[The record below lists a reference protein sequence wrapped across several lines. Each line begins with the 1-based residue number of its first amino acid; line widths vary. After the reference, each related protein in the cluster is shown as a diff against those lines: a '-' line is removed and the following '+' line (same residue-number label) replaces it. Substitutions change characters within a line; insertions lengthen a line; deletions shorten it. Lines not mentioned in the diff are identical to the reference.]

1 MTAQR
6 LLAALLI
13 ALVGAGSF
21 TLWVSKKMAK
31 PVAAAPIKQQYVA
44 AVHPLDPGE
53 ALVLANLKL
62 IDWSGGKL
70 EGAFTKPQDLVGR
83 TVMYPLAAGEPII
96 DRQLTS
102 AGNGLGLSMKIPD
115 GMRAISLK
123 SDQIVGVAGFLLP
136 GTHIDVLLTYHTADQ
151 PDPVTATVLQDTE
164 IIAAG
169 QKIQPDPE
177 GKPVPVDVVTLLVKP
192 NDAERVTLAAAQ
204 GTVHFVLR
212 NGSDHEH
219 VEDSPAQI
227 SELGGPVKAVA
238 VKARKIDK
246 APVAVDKPYAI
257 QTVAGGK
264 QTTELFK

>member
-21 TLWVSKKMAK
+21 TLWISKKMAK
-31 PVAAAPIKQQYVA
+31 PVAAVPIKQQYVA
-44 AVHPLDPGE
+44 AVHPLEPGE
-53 ALVLANLKL
+53 ALALNNLQVVDWAGSKL
-62 IDWSGGKL
+62 D
-70 EGAFTKPQDLVGR
+70 GAFVKPQDLVGR
-83 TVMYPLAAGEPII
+83 TVMYPLAAGEPIL
-96 DRQLTS
+96 DRQLTA
-102 AGNGLGLSMKIPD
+102 AGAGLGLSMKIPD

-136 GTHIDVLLTYHTADQ
+136 GTHIDVLLTYHTPTQ
-151 PDPVTATVLQDTE
+151 PDPITSTVLQDVE

-192 NDAERVTLAAAQ
+192 NDAERVTLATAQ

-219 VEDSPAQI
+219 VDDSPAQI
-227 SELGGPVKAVA
+227 SELGGPVK
-238 VKARKIDK
+238 
-246 APVAVDKPYAI
+246 PVATRFRKVDRPLAPADKPYAI
-257 QTVAGGK
+257 QTIAGGK